1 MNQNMKKKKITKLE
15 IKKEDILNLTQ
26 NDSQKII
33 GGGDILLTVD
43 YGNDCPASQPANCDT
58 DYSKDCSERLG
69 QGCQSYTD
77 GIPSCTPGC
86 GVTVVWTCTRT

>member
-1 MNQNMKKKKITKLE
+1 M
-15 IKKEDILNLTQ
+15 
-26 NDSQKII
+26 
-33 GGGDILLTVD
+33 D